1 MEITF
6 IGHSCFRIKGKTAT
20 VVIDPYEPE
29 ETGYKLPKLEADV
42 VLSSHDHFDHGYLD
56 GVSETVLQVTTAG
69 EYETKGVYIEGIPTF
84 HDEASG
90 EERGKN
96 IMYQIHMDGLVIL
109 HMGDLGHE
117 LAKETLEKLTQ
128 VDVLLI
134 PVGGEYTI
142 NAKTATKVISS
153 VEPGIVVPMHYSTKA
168 TGKNLEKL
176 DPVDKFLD
184 EMGVEKVTE
193 VGKLKISGKS
203 DIPEETQVIVIKPT
217 QQ

>member
-6 IGHSCFRIKGKTAT
+6 IGHSCFKIKGKTST
-20 VVIDPYEPE
+20 LVIDPYEPK

-42 VLSSHDHFDHGYLD
+42 VLSTHDHYDHGYLA
-56 GVSETVLQVTTAG
+56 GVSGAALQITTAG
-69 EYETKGVYIEGIPTF
+69 EYETEGVYIEGIPTF
-84 HDEASG
+84 HDEKRG

-117 LAKETLEKLTQ
+117 LTKETLEKLAQ

-134 PVGGEYTI
+134 PVGGTYTI
-142 NAKTATKVISS
+142 SSKVATKVISS
-153 VEPGIVVPMHYSTKA
+153 VEPGIVVPMHYSNKETNK
-168 TGKNLEKL
+168 TLKVLEH
-176 DPVDKFLD
+176 VDKFLHG
-184 EMGVEKVTE
+184 MGVDKVIE
-193 VGKLKISGKS
+193 VDKLKIAGKS
-203 DIPEETQVIVIKPT
+203 DIPEETEVIVIKPT